1 MATEPVGWIDIVVMP
16 SPGIFRREMAGFQHL
31 QAQVLGR
38 CPESRVVVWTDAMQS
53 DKHTF

>member
-1 MATEPVGWIDIVVMP
+1 
-16 SPGIFRREMAGFQHL
+16 MAGFQHL

-38 CPESRVVVWTDAMQS
+38 CQESRVVVWTDAMQS